1 LKNVNEEQLR
11 ELGSFRLEKRILRED
26 LNALYN
32 CLKGGYSKGRARPLL
47 LGNSDRM
54 RGNSI
59 KFRQGRFKLDIRK
72 NLFSESMVRHWNR
85 LPSKVL
91 EGYKKHV
98 DVALKDLVTGHGSVG
113 LTVGLHD
120 LRGLFQP

>member
-1 LKNVNEEQLR
+1 
-11 ELGSFRLEKRILRED
+11 
-26 LNALYN
+26 
-32 CLKGGYSKGRARPLL
+32 
-47 LGNSDRM
+47 M
-54 RGNSI
+54 
-59 KFRQGRFKLDIRK
+59 DIRK

-113 LTVGLHD
+113 LTVGLDD